1 MAKYVMT
8 NTKVT
13 INGTDFSSAL
23 SSVELSQSVNE
34 VDTTNF
40 GTSGWTAVT
49 GGIKSG
55 SLTLNWH
62 QDFGAGSVNA
72 VLQPLLGTSATVVVT
87 PSSAT
92 VSATNPSW
100 SGQFLVSQY
109 NPVAGAVGDLAVF
122 STTWPANGAI
132 TYATA

>member
-1 MAKYVMT
+1 MT
-8 NTKVT
+8 NTKVM

-40 GTSGWTAVT
+40 GSAGWTAVA
-49 GGIKSG
+49 GGIKTG

-72 VLQPLLGTSATVVVT
+72 ILQPLLGTSATVVVT
-87 PSSAT
+87 PSTAV
-92 VSATNPSW
+92 VSATNPTW
-100 SGQFLVSQY
+100 TGQFLVSQY

>member
-72 VLQPLLGTSATVVVT
+72 ILQPLLGTSATVVVT
-87 PSSAT
+87 PSTAV
-92 VSATNPSW
+92 VSATNPTW
-100 SGQFLVSQY
+100 TGQFLVSQY